1 MKNVLIIPNPKKD
14 IGLKTTDEV
23 VKKLNSIGIGTTV
36 FDSLTSDTEKIQKP
50 DLIIVIG
57 GDGSVIDASSR
68 ALELGAP
75 LLGINLGKVGYLSEL
90 EPDDISLLDRLVTEE
105 YAIEEKMLLSVECNG
120 NAAPTQCDRLA
131 LNDVVISHGDY
142 LGISD
147 IIVEN
152 SRGDAVKY
160 RSDGVIVATPAGS
173 TAYSLSAGG
182 PIVDHSVHSI
192 IVTPVCPHNFFNRSV
207 IYGDGEKIKI
217 FNSGD
222 AELKISIDG
231 RFFSELS
238 AGEYCT
244 VYKSRVTLSMLT
256 FSRNN
261 MFDTLFGKMRLL
273 EELT

>member
-14 IGLKTTDEV
+14 VGLITTDEV
-23 VKKLNSIGIGTTV
+23 IKKLNSLGIEAHVAEGG
-36 FDSLTSDTEKIQKP
+36 IHAQKP

-57 GDGSVIDASSR
+57 GDGSVIDA
-68 ALELGAP
+68 AAYAIELGVP

-90 EPDDISLLDRLVTEE
+90 EPSDISLLDRLITGE
-105 YAIEEKMLLSVECNG
+105 YSVEEKMLLAVVANKDGVDVFSE
-120 NAAPTQCDRLA
+120 RLA

-147 IIVEN
+147 IVVEN

-192 IVTPVCPHNFFNRSV
+192 IVTPVCPHNFFNRSI
-207 IYGDGEKIKI
+207 IYADGERIRI
-217 FNSGD
+217 LNSGE
-222 AELKISIDG
+222 AELKISVDG

-238 AGEYCT
+238 AGESCT
-244 VYKSRVTLSMLT
+244 VYKSRVSLSMLT
-256 FSRNN
+256 FSQNN
-261 MFDTLFGKMRLL
+261 MFDTLFGKMKLL
-273 EELT
+273 EELN

>member
-14 IGLKTTDEV
+14 VGLKITDNV
-23 VKKLNSIGIGTTV
+23 VKKLSSLGIASVIADNTAL
-36 FDSLTSDTEKIQKP
+36 SEKLLDRP

-68 ALELGAP
+68 AVELGVP
-75 LLGINLGKVGYLSEL
+75 MLGINLGKVGYLSEL
-90 EPDDISLLDRLVTEE
+90 EPNDISLLDRLVTGE
-105 YAIEEKMLLSVECNG
+105 YDIEEKMLLSVEANRNG
-120 NAAPTQCDRLA
+120 KVSCCDRLA

-147 IIVEN
+147 IVVEN

-182 PIVDHSVHSI
+182 PIVDHSVNSI
-192 IVTPVCPHNFFNRSV
+192 IVTPVCPHNFFNRSI
-207 IYGDGEKIKI
+207 IYGDSEKMKI
-217 FNSGD
+217 FNSGE
-222 AELKISIDG
+222 AELKISVDG
-231 RFFSELS
+231 RFFSELG
-238 AGEYCT
+238 AGDYCT
-244 VYKSRVTLSMLT
+244 VYKSSTVLSMLT

-261 MFDTLFGKMRLL
+261 MFDTLFAKMKLL
-273 EELT
+273 EELN

>member
-14 IGLKTTDEV
+14 IGLKTTEKV
-23 VKKLNSIGIGTTV
+23 VDKLNSIGIRATV
-36 FDSLTSDTEKIQKP
+36 ADDATFKRERISSP

-57 GDGSVIDASSR
+57 GDGSVIDASSY
-68 ALELGAP
+68 AVELGAP

-90 EPDDISLLDRLVTEE
+90 EPDDIALLDGLVTGE
-105 YAIEEKMLLSVECNG
+105 YAIEEKMLLCVETNVNG
-120 NAAPTQCDRLA
+120 IVKCCDRLA

-147 IIVEN
+147 IVVQN

-192 IVTPVCPHNFFNRSV
+192 IVTPVCPHTFFNRSI

-217 FNSGD
+217 YNSGE
-222 AELKISIDG
+222 AELKISVDG

-238 AGEYCT
+238 AGDSCT
-244 VYKSRVTLSMLT
+244 VYKSDVKLSMLT

-261 MFDTLFGKMRLL
+261 MFETLFEKMRLL
-273 EELT
+273 EELA

>member
-1 MKNVLIIPNPKKD
+1 MKKVLIIPNPKKD
-14 IGLKTTDEV
+14 VGLKTTDKV
-23 VKKLNSIGIGTTV
+23 IKKLKNLGIRAQV
-36 FDSLTSDTEKIQKP
+36 SDGCMPAERP
-50 DLIIVIG
+50 DLIIIIG
-57 GDGSVIDASSR
+57 GDGSVIDAASY
-68 ALELGAP
+68 ATELSVP

-90 EPDDISLLDRLVTEE
+90 EPSDISLLDRLVTGE
-105 YAIEEKMLLSVECNG
+105 YSVEEKMLLSVVAHKNG
-120 NAAPTQCDRLA
+120 ADVFCERLA

-147 IIVEN
+147 IVVEN

-192 IVTPVCPHNFFNRSV
+192 IVTPVCPHNFFNRSI
-207 IYGDGEKIKI
+207 IYSDGERIKI
-217 FNSGD
+217 LNSGE
-222 AELKISIDG
+222 AELKISVDG

-238 AGEYCT
+238 AGESCT
-244 VYKSRVTLSMLT
+244 VYKSSKALSMLT
-256 FSRNN
+256 FSQNN

-273 EELT
+273 EELN